1 MNDLQPNL
9 HRQES
14 IPARR
19 RLVNLWH
26 VITAPLCLMKALIQR
41 ERTRVLQ
48 EVAKVKGL
56 MPLLMKQRNGQ
67 RWNAQ
72 DKNELMIHLKQLSTI
87 IPYLLICALPGTIIL
102 LPLLAAWLDRR
113 AKNRSR

>member
-1 MNDLQPNL
+1 MNNLQPNL
-9 HRQES
+9 HHPNGLRS
-14 IPARR
+14 GIAK
-19 RLVNLWH
+19 LWH
-26 VITAPLCLMKALIQR
+26 VLISPFCSLTSLLQR

-67 RWNAQ
+67 KWNPH
-72 DKNELMIHLKQLSTI
+72 DKNELMVHLKQLSTI
-87 IPYLLICALPGTIIL
+87 IPYLPICALPGTFVL